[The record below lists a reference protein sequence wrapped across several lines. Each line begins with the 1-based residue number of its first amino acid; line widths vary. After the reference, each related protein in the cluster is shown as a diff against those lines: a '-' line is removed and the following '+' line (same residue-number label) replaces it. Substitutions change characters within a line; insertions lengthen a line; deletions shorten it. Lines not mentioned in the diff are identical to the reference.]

1 MATIDL
7 KYQLQHGMINLIYL
21 MDLILFLTFNN
32 ILNTLL
38 KKQETIANNQP
49 IKIYVYKIENRIV
62 FKIKTG

>member
-1 MATIDL
+1 
-7 KYQLQHGMINLIYL
+7 